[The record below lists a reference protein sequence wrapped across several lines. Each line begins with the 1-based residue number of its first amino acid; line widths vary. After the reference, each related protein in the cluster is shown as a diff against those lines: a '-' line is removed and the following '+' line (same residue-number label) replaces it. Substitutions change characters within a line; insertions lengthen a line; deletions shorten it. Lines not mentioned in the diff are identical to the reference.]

1 MEIVSDE
8 TIPPPSLS
16 VFSPLGNGGTAA
28 WLPGCTRAKGRE
40 NRVAASFIVSRE
52 RIPQAMATTEPW
64 EELAADRVSSVA
76 ATTWMLVTGGPPNA
90 A

>member
-1 MEIVSDE
+1 
-8 TIPPPSLS
+8 
-16 VFSPLGNGGTAA
+16 
-28 WLPGCTRAKGRE
+28 
-40 NRVAASFIVSRE
+40 VAASFIVSRE

-64 EELAADRVSSVA
+64 EELTTDRASSVA